1 MYDRLNTGAAS
12 GIIAGIIMG
21 LISMTLFAVGI
32 CELCIIAIGGGI
44 FTGELMGKLF
54 IDGIILAWLIHF
66 VLSGAFGIM
75 IAIMLK
81 YFGRKYHI
89 LKGAGLLTLVY
100 LVNIGF
106 LAPIRGVFPD
116 NQDYFDLLLILLY
129 HILFGSLASFLIVKY
144 EQKKIV

>member
-1 MYDRLNTGAAS
+1 
-12 GIIAGIIMG
+12 
-21 LISMTLFAVGI
+21 
-32 CELCIIAIGGGI
+32 
-44 FTGELMGKLF
+44 
-54 IDGIILAWLIHF
+54 
-66 VLSGAFGIM
+66 
-75 IAIMLK
+75 MLK

-116 NQDYFDLLLILLY
+116 NQDYNDLLLILIY
-129 HILFGSLASFLIVKY
+129 HIFFGSLASFLIVKY